1 MTHDFPTETLAPEA
15 RRIVYVRQ
23 VRPDELPQE
32 ARGAEEADHL
42 YSIHDEAGNRIGLA
56 PGRDLAFIAAR
67 QHELTPVSVH

>member
-1 MTHDFPTETLAPEA
+1 MTHDYPTEAFAPA
-15 RRIVYVRQ
+15 DRRIVYVRQ
-23 VRPDELPQE
+23 VRRDELPEE
-32 ARGAEEADHL
+32 ARRAEEADHL